1 MNKIKVV
8 LSLSIHISSSLS
20 LSCSTPLS
28 PASYSLSR
36 TGKTCTFSLSLLLS
50 FSPSRL
56 AVYSSW
62 GLRFYG
68 ERARRSWQG
77 LGVSGKVEEENDL
90 SIPESFGF
98 HDHDTEAILSTSLDA
113 SARTRLAAA
122 WCDGKLTSIS
132 NSGNKILLFTRRPF
146 ARYLQ
151 TQFKNAPAEWWL
163 RLVNRLPSSFSQ
175 EQWTALLLDFF
186 VSLHL
191 SKWNLVPF
199 NIILND
205 YV

>member
-20 LSCSTPLS
+20 LLFFSPS

-36 TGKTCTFSLSLLLS
+36 TGKTLSLSLSLLLS
-50 FSPSRL
+50 FFPSRL
-56 AVYSSW
+56 AVYWSW

-98 HDHDTEAILSTSLDA
+98 RDHDTVGILSTSLDT

-132 NSGNKILLFTRRPF
+132 QNSILYEESFHPLFANTIWK
-146 ARYLQ
+146 L
-151 TQFKNAPAEWWL
+151 L
-163 RLVNRLPSSFSQ
+163 RQ
-175 EQWTALLLDFF
+175 
-186 VSLHL
+186 
-191 SKWNLVPF
+191 
-199 NIILND
+199 ND
-205 YV
+205 GCV